1 MQNSTLRFSN
11 RVEDYVKYRPHYP
24 PEIVPELER
33 QSLLTPGMKIADI
46 GSGTGISSA
55 LFLQNGYPVW
65 GVEPNREMR
74 LKSQELLRAYPD
86 FHAVNGTAEA
96 TTLPGNSTGLIVAGQ
111 AFHWFNREQ
120 CRSEFERILKP
131 GGAVV
136 LIWNERLT
144 STPFEKAYEQL
155 IIHHGNHY
163 LKVDHRNIDDTAIAQ
178 FFAPKEVTL
187 TVFDNRQVLDYEGLE
202 GRLLSSSYMPVK
214 GGAGYQ
220 EMVADLKK
228 LFHQFQTGNRIT
240 IHYSTRMYACRLA

>member
-1 MQNSTLRFSN
+1 MQSSTLRFSN

-33 QSLLTPGMKIADI
+33 QSLLAPGMKIADI
-46 GSGTGISSA
+46 GSGTGISSE
-55 LFLQNGYPVW
+55 LFLQKGYPVW

-74 LKSQELLRAYPD
+74 LKSKELLQAYPG
-86 FHAVNGTAEA
+86 FNAVNGTAEA
-96 TTLPGNSTGLIVAGQ
+96 TTLPGQHVGLIVAGQ

-155 IIHHGNHY
+155 IIDHSNHY
-163 LKVDHRNIDDTAIAQ
+163 LKVDHRNTGEAAIEQ

-187 TVFDNRQVLDYEGLE
+187 TVFDNQQVFTYEGLE

-214 GGAGYQ
+214 GGAGYG

-228 LFHQFQTGNRIT
+228 LFHAFQTGNQIT
-240 IHYSTRMYACRLA
+240 IHYSTKMYGCRLT